1 MNKSTVLMVATILL
15 ICAVAGILFIDL
27 LGGKDKLPEQKK
39 LTVEEIKLAV
49 VTGKMDTVPPEIGLT
64 KHQIINAYLFDC
76 YNTKDINKRVSC
88 YEEYYLNQN
97 KELMLRK
104 SQCESEQCLD
114 QFYFDVASL
123 TTAQFCHG
131 IKREVTKAQCFEKI
145 S

>member
-1 MNKSTVLMVATILL
+1 MNKRTVMLVAMILL
-15 ICAVAGILFIDL
+15 VCAVAGILLIDL

-39 LTVEEIKLAV
+39 LAEEGIKLAV
-49 VTGKMDTVPPEIGLT
+49 ITGRTDTVPPEIGLT
-64 KHQIINAYLFDC
+64 KHQIIKAYLFDC

-88 YEEYYLNQN
+88 YEEYYLNQD

-114 QFYFDVASL
+114 QFYFDIAPL

-131 IKREVTKAQCFEKI
+131 IRSEVTKAQCFERI

>member
-1 MNKSTVLMVATILL
+1 MVATILL
-15 ICAVAGILFIDL
+15 ICAVAGVL
-27 LGGKDKLPEQKK
+27 LINLWDGKDKLPEQKK
-39 LTVEEIKLAV
+39 LAEEGIKLAV

-104 SQCESEQCLD
+104 SQCESEECLD
-114 QFYFDVASL
+114 QFYFDIAPL
-123 TTAQFCHG
+123 TTAQFCYG
-131 IKREVTKAQCFEKI
+131 IKSEVTKAQCLERI